1 MIPSSSRNL
10 LIMKKIGNLQKN
22 IKRGNVYRRAD
33 LARFSSAVDRHL
45 AELVEEG
52 TLIKLSQGLYHFPK
66 QSAFG
71 PVPPDDAVLVQ
82 SFLKDDDF
90 LITSPNAYNSLGV
103 GTTQLY
109 NKRVVYN
116 HKRHG
121 EFELGGTQFS
131 FVAKPR
137 FPKKATPEFLLVDL
151 VNNISNLAEDPE
163 DVMRQVRSRALSM
176 DAAKLRQAVRSYG
189 GVKAKKVFAPLLSL

>member
-1 MIPSSSRNL
+1 
-10 LIMKKIGNLQKN
+10 MKKIDNLHKN
-22 IKRGNVYRRAD
+22 LKRGNVYRRAD

-45 AELVEEG
+45 AEMVGDG
-52 TLIKLSQGLYHFPK
+52 TLLKLSQGLYYFPR

-71 PVPPDDAVLVQ
+71 PVPPDEATLVK
-82 SFLKDDDF
+82 SFLKDGEF

-121 EFELGGTQFS
+121 EFELGGTRFS

-151 VNNISNLAEDPE
+151 VNNIGNLAEDPE
-163 DVMRQVRSRALSM
+163 LMMRQVQSRALSM
-176 DAAKLRQAVRSYG
+176 DAVKLKQAVRSYG
-189 GVKAKKVFAPLLSL
+189 GVKAKKIFAPLLSL

>member
-1 MIPSSSRNL
+1 
-10 LIMKKIGNLQKN
+10 MKKIGNIKKN
-22 IKRGNVYRRAD
+22 LKRGSVYRRAD

-45 AELVEEG
+45 GELVEDG
-52 TLIKLSQGLYHFPK
+52 TLVKLSQGLYHFPK

-71 PVPPDDAVLVQ
+71 PVPPDDAVLVK

-121 EFELGGTQFS
+121 EFELGGTRFS
-131 FVAKPR
+131 FVTKPR

-163 DVMRQVRSRALSM
+163 LVMRQVRSRALSM
-176 DAAKLRQAVRSYG
+176 DAVKLKQAVRSYG
-189 GVKAKKVFAPLLSL
+189 GVRAKKVFASLLSL

>member
-1 MIPSSSRNL
+1 
-10 LIMKKIGNLQKN
+10 MKKIENLHKN
-22 IKRGNVYRRAD
+22 LKRGNVYRRAD

-45 AELVEEG
+45 AEMVGDG
-52 TLIKLSQGLYHFPK
+52 TLQKLSQGLYYFPK

-71 PVPPDDAVLVQ
+71 PVPPDEATLVK
-82 SFLKDDDF
+82 SFLKDDEF

-121 EFELGGTQFS
+121 EFDLGGTRFS

-137 FPKKATPEFLLVDL
+137 FPKKATLEFLLVDL
-151 VNNISNLAEDPE
+151 VNNIASLAEDPE
-163 DVMRQVRSRALSM
+163 AVLQQVQRKAGSM
-176 DAAKLRQAVRSYG
+176 DPVKLRQAVKSYG
-189 GVKAKKVFAPLLSL
+189 GVKARKVFAPVLSL